1 MSILQ
6 RHVIF
11 TESDGGKGPKL
22 QLDLCSVEY
31 CANFTLV
38 YFTTIFSQKFV
49 ILFSNVTHV
58 Y

>member
-11 TESDGGKGPKL
+11 THSDGGKGPKL

-31 CANFTLV
+31 CAKFTLV
-38 YFTTIFSQKFV
+38 LIEGKS
-49 ILFSNVTHV
+49 LSLMDGHL
-58 Y
+58 